1 MSVMNRAAPMLVAIG
16 LLLTGPVIAQDR
28 DVPSA
33 LRPYMSAQEFRA
45 AGLHRLSPV
54 ELAQFQAWFVR
65 TMREQGQDPMAR
77 RERTPESPEE
87 FAAERRRL
95 AQARRQLEQ
104 ERREFEAMRAEAG
117 AGAGTASTPGEPR
130 DPVQRFGTERSADD
144 LDRLKATVLDDSF
157 RGWDGPTRITLD
169 NGQVWETIGSTRF
182 RTPRALENPQV
193 TIERGFLGGYSLSV
207 DGFNTSV
214 QVRRIE

>member
-1 MSVMNRAAPMLVAIG
+1 MSVMNRAAPILVAIG
-16 LLLTGPVIAQDR
+16 LLLAGPVIAQDR

-33 LRPYMSAQEFRA
+33 LRPYMSAEEFRA

-65 TMREQGQDPMAR
+65 TMRDQGQDPMAR
-77 RERTPESPEE
+77 RERPPESPEE

-95 AQARRQLEQ
+95 AEARRQLEQ
-104 ERREFEAMRAEAG
+104 ERREFESMRAEAG
-117 AGAGTASTPGEPR
+117 AGASVPDERA

-144 LDRLKATVLDDSF
+144 LERLEATIMDDSF
-157 RGWDGPTRITLD
+157 RGWDGRTRITLD
-169 NGQVWETIGSTRF
+169 NGQVWETVGGRRF
-182 RTPRALENPQV
+182 RTPRALENPRV
-193 TIERGFLGGYSLSV
+193 TIERGLLGAYRMSV
-207 DGFNTSV
+207 EGFNTSV